1 MAKSVVERLAVV
13 ETELVSH
20 VKSCEARAARLE
32 KWLRGVVIGVGLL
45 VLEALLRFFFHG

>member
-1 MAKSVVERLAVV
+1 MAKTVVERLAVV
-13 ETELVSH
+13 ETELLNH

-45 VLEALLRFFFHG
+45 VFEAVLRFFIHV